1 MEQAVVKI
9 LLLGICGYGS
19 NYIKEISERDIPGI
33 KIEGICEVVP
43 NAADLYPIIKEQNI
57 PIYQTPEDFYK
68 EHTAD
73 LAVVSTPI
81 HLHYSQIVTCL
92 THGSNVLT
100 EKPVCTSVEGARKL
114 EQLEKETGKFISV
127 GYQLNYSR
135 DVLALKQD
143 ILDGRFG
150 KPIDCAYV
158 QANIGSADDR
168 KKILDGALAAFG
180 RVDVLVNNAGV
191 APKVRA
197 DLLDMSEESF
207 DYVVGINTKGNMFLT
222 QLVAK
227 QMISQ
232 EPVDGRKGVIVNV
245 SSCSSVV
252 SSTNRG
258 EYCVSKAGIS
268 MLTTLYADRLAA
280 EGILVNEVRPG
291 VIATDMTSKV
301 QGKYDALIEKGTFPI
316 ARWGTPE
323 DVAGAVS
330 LLCSDRLRYTTG
342 NYIDVDGGFHIQ
354 RL

>member
-1 MEQAVVKI
+1 MVATGPQEKNQA
-9 LLLGICGYGS
+9 
-19 NYIKEISERDIPGI
+19 
-33 KIEGICEVVP
+33 
-43 NAADLYPIIKEQNI
+43 
-57 PIYQTPEDFYK
+57 
-68 EHTAD
+68 
-73 LAVVSTPI
+73 
-81 HLHYSQIVTCL
+81 
-92 THGSNVLT
+92 
-100 EKPVCTSVEGARKL
+100 
-114 EQLEKETGKFISV
+114 
-127 GYQLNYSR
+127 
-135 DVLALKQD
+135 ALDELKTQ
-143 ILDGRFG
+143 G
-150 KPIDCAYV
+150 IDCAYV

-245 SSCSSVV
+245 SSCSSV
-252 SSTNRG
+252 
-258 EYCVSKAGIS
+258 AGIS

>member
-1 MEQAVVKI
+1 MK
-9 LLLGICGYGS
+9 
-19 NYIKEISERDIPGI
+19 K
-33 KIEGICEVVP
+33 
-43 NAADLYPIIKEQNI
+43 
-57 PIYQTPEDFYK
+57 
-68 EHTAD
+68 TA
-73 LAVVSTPI
+73 
-81 HLHYSQIVTCL
+81 IVT
-92 THGSNVLT
+92 GSSRGIGFAIA
-100 EKPVCTSVEGARKL
+100 K
-114 EQLEKETGKFISV
+114 QLG
-127 GYQLNYSR
+127 
-135 DVLALKQD
+135 
-143 ILDGRFG
+143 LDGYNIVMVATG
-150 KPIDCAYV
+150 PQEKNQAALDELKTQGIDCAYV

-168 KKILDGALAAFG
+168 K
-180 RVDVLVNNAGV
+180 NAGV

-330 LLCSDRLRYTTG
+330 LLCSPRLRYTTG

>member
-1 MEQAVVKI
+1 MSVCTPKSFDLTGKVALI
-9 LLLGICGYGS
+9 TGASYGIGFAIATAMANCGATIVF
-19 NYIKEISERDIPGI
+19 NDIKQELVDKGL
-33 KIEGICEVVP
+33 
-43 NAADLYPIIKEQNI
+43 AA
-57 PIYQTPEDFYK
+57 YK
-68 EHTAD
+68 EAGIEAHGYVCDVTNED
-73 LAVVSTPI
+73 AVNEMV
-81 HLHYSQIVTCL
+81 
-92 THGSNVLT
+92 
-100 EKPVCTSVEGARKL
+100 
-114 EQLEKETGKFISV
+114 
-127 GYQLNYSR
+127 
-135 DVLALKQD
+135 
-143 ILDGRFG
+143 
-150 KPIDCAYV
+150 
-158 QANIGSADDR
+158 
-168 KKILDGALAAFG
+168 KKITAEVGHIN
-180 RVDVLVNNAGV
+180 VLVNNAGV

-207 DYVVGINTKGNMFLT
+207 DHVVGINTKGNMFLT

-291 VIATDMTSKV
+291 VIATDMTSTV

-330 LLCSDRLRYTTG
+330 LLCSPRLRYTTG

>member
-1 MEQAVVKI
+1 MRSDRTRKDTAKH
-9 LLLGICGYGS
+9 
-19 NYIKEISERDIPGI
+19 YIE
-33 KIEGICEVVP
+33 
-43 NAADLYPIIKEQNI
+43 
-57 PIYQTPEDFYK
+57 
-68 EHTAD
+68 
-73 LAVVSTPI
+73 
-81 HLHYSQIVTCL
+81 
-92 THGSNVLT
+92 
-100 EKPVCTSVEGARKL
+100 
-114 EQLEKETGKFISV
+114 
-127 GYQLNYSR
+127 
-135 DVLALKQD
+135 VLALLLLCSIVFYVLTHYQHTSASRPED
-143 ILDGRFG
+143 DYQGRIPQFHSSVDRDDDGVDDQLD
-150 KPIDCAYV
+150 
-158 QANIGSADDR
+158 
-168 KKILDGALAAFG
+168 ILDGALAAFG

-291 VIATDMTSKV
+291 VIATDMTSTV

-330 LLCSDRLRYTTG
+330 LLCSPRLRYTTG